1 MKLLPIY
8 GGIDAGVRPVA
19 REQVH
24 AAIGLG
30 MRPSEIARQIGRA
43 LDDLV
48 SRCAPPACTRGC
60 GWCCHQRVDVTA
72 PEVFA
77 LAAHLRSTLDEQ
89 ALAALHA
96 RLVATAADL
105 AGVSSREHH
114 LRRVRCALL
123 DDAMAC
129 SAYAA
134 RPLGCRRGHSLDA
147 EICRAVYDEPGLSA
161 TVPADATLSWNTGA
175 LILGFR
181 EGYAHRD
188 RALDTYE
195 LNAALSLA
203 LPEDL
208 EPRWLAGE
216 DVLAPARTHDAAEI
230 ARLLNPGG

>member
-43 LDDLV
+43 LDDLAA
-48 SRCAPPACTRGC
+48 RCAPPACTRGC

-77 LAAHLRSTLDEQ
+77 LSNHLRETLDRD

-96 RLVATAADL
+96 RLGATASAL
-105 AGVSSREHH
+105 AGLTSREHH
-114 LRRVRCALL
+114 LQRVRCALL
-123 DDAMAC
+123 DDAMGC
-129 SAYAA
+129 IGYEA

-147 EICRAVYDEPGLSA
+147 EVCRAVYDEPSRA
-161 TVPADATLSWNTGA
+161 VQVPADATLSWNTGA

-181 EGYAHRD
+181 EGYAHRE

-195 LNAALSLA
+195 LNAALALA
-203 LPEDL
+203 LAVDL

-216 DVLAPARTHDAAEI
+216 DVLGPARTHDAAEI